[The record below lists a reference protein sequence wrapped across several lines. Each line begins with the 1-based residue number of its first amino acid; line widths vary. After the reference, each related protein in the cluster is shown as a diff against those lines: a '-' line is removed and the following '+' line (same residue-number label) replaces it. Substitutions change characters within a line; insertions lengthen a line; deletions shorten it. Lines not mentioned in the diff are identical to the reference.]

1 MATTRIDVQNYVNS
15 ILGTTDIIVDNNT
28 IMAGMEDIVNRIS
41 LINPKALKAL
51 EVPVALTC
59 SSSGASI
66 TLQYVPTNNEE
77 INVYYTK
84 SSIPKKLVRVDNPEH
99 ITNTYSLLNDGD
111 YGKRYFWIRGN
122 KLYVYPSDEGDTYE
136 ADIVKYGA
144 DNSGKPIWHD
154 RYNYPLALYCSIFEL
169 NRVFNAYVSLLI
181 NRMIK
186 ENVKYD
192 YTDVNKRLKADDVE
206 LAAAELQKIQTAI
219 SEQAT
224 ASDNLRVIMEN
235 TVNTLQRIRN
245 LRQEYYD
252 WFGISISA
260 GGE

>member
-1 MATTRIDVQNYVNS
+1 
-15 ILGTTDIIVDNNT
+15 
-28 IMAGMEDIVNRIS
+28 
-41 LINPKALKAL
+41 
-51 EVPVALTC
+51 
-59 SSSGASI
+59 
-66 TLQYVPTNNEE
+66 
-77 INVYYTK
+77 
-84 SSIPKKLVRVDNPEH
+84 
-99 ITNTYSLLNDGD
+99 
-111 YGKRYFWIRGN
+111 
-122 KLYVYPSDEGDTYE
+122 
-136 ADIVKYGA
+136 
-144 DNSGKPIWHD
+144 
-154 RYNYPLALYCSIFEL
+154 
-169 NRVFNAYVSLLI
+169 
-181 NRMIK
+181 MIK